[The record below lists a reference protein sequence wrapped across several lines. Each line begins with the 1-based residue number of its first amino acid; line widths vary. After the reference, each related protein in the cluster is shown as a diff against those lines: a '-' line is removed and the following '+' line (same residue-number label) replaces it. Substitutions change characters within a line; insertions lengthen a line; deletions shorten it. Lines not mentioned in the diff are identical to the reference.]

1 MSRWLFASVFLLL
14 AVGGVALAQNCTVRC
29 YFVTPEV
36 DGVIETAIIN
46 AISHAQKT
54 LDIALFSFTDDQLGN
69 AVVQARRRGVSV
81 RVLLAEGQERVLGG
95 EHGKLVNA
103 GVVVSV
109 AQGLGYFHHNF
120 AIIDREL
127 VITGSYDWSDAADQH
142 NYENVVFIS
151 CPALTAS
158 QTVAEQ
164 YTSEFE
170 RLWRTLGGETLSQPQ
185 PTVAASAETLI
196 LIDVVDP
203 IGECIYLL
211 NISSVDLDLAGWSI
225 SDLEGRYTFPDE
237 TIIEPNEPYEV
248 CIDTYNPTHD
258 PQKLLLDDLD
268 DEIFLATPEGK
279 IVDEV
284 VW

>member
-1 MSRWLFASVFLLL
+1 MTRKSLLI
-14 AVGGVALAQNCTVRC
+14 AVVVLMMVSTVVAQTCSVRC
-29 YFVTPEV
+29 YFVSPDV
-36 DGVIETAIIN
+36 DGVIETAIIQ
-46 AISHAQKT
+46 AINGAKKS
-54 LDIALFSFTDDQLGN
+54 LDIALFSFTDDQLGS
-69 AVVQARRRGVSV
+69 AVVQAHRRGVSV
-81 RVLLAEGQERVLGG
+81 RVLLSGGQERVLGG

-103 GVVVSV
+103 NVAVAV
-109 AQGLGYFHHNF
+109 AQGRGYFHHNF
-120 AIIDREL
+120 AVIDGEL

-151 CPALTAS
+151 CPVLTAS

-185 PTVAASAETLI
+185 ATVAASAESLI

-225 SDLEGRYTFPDE
+225 SDLEGRYTFPAE
-237 TIIEPNEPYEV
+237 TLVHPNDPYRV

-258 PQKLLLDDLD
+258 AQGLNLNDVH
-268 DEIFLATPEGK
+268 DEVFLATPEGK

>member
-69 AVVQARRRGVSV
+69 AVVHARRRGVSV

>member
-1 MSRWLFASVFLLL
+1 MTRKSLLI
-14 AVGGVALAQNCTVRC
+14 AVVVLMMVSTVVAQTCSVRC

-46 AISHAQKT
+46 AIGQAQKT

-69 AVVQARRRGVSV
+69 AVVQAHRRGVSV
-81 RVLLAEGQERVLGG
+81 RVLLAGGQEKVLGG

-103 GVVVSV
+103 NVAVSV
-109 AQGLGYFHHNF
+109 AQGRGYFHHSF
-120 AIIDREL
+120 AIIDGEL

-151 CPALTAS
+151 CPVLTAA
-158 QTVAEQ
+158 QTVAEK
-164 YTSEFE
+164 YTSEFG
-170 RLWRTLGGETLSQPQ
+170 RLWAEFRGGSAPPAQP
-185 PTVAASAETLI
+185 SAGSFDVGTI

-248 CIDTYNPTHD
+248 CIDTYNPTDD
-258 PQKLLLDDLD
+258 PQGLHLNDVH
-268 DEIFLATPEGK
+268 DEVFLATPEGK